1 MENQDF
7 IKKDIIKENEEEN
20 VKSGKHKM
28 GIKHAVMMA
37 LCCILPLLII
47 MILPLIGFK
56 NISWS
61 WIIFIL
67 CPLMH
72 IGMMFKKK

>member
-7 IKKDIIKENEEEN
+7 IKENITKENEEE
-20 VKSGKHKM
+20 SGNKGQHKM
-28 GIKHAVMMA
+28 GIKHGVMMA
-37 LCCILPLLII
+37 LCCLLPLLII